1 MRRFSLFFVFLL
13 FNFSFIFS
21 QEKYEREHRINKTD
35 FPVKASDLIK
45 EKKVDSKKIKFYKEI
60 DSLKTTFKAKFKKD
74 RLWYS
79 IDFNENGDL
88 ENINVQIKSI
98 DIPNESFETI
108 ITYLGEN
115 FKSYKIKKIQQK
127 YAAHN
132 DVDAT
137 FKNAF
142 QNLMLP
148 SLFYEISIAGKV
160 DTHKEQFQI
169 LFDAEGIFKSSRK
182 SLPPNYDHVLY

>member
-45 EKKVDSKKIKFYKEI
+45 EKKVDSKKIKFYK
-60 DSLKTTFKAKFKKD
+60 D
-74 RLWYS
+74 S

-115 FKSYKIKKIQQK
+115 FQSYKIKKIQQK